1 LKEKESKMVVINGK
15 IMRKKRKRLIKSP
28 DGVLI
33 EDKNQVTEYETDE
46 EYLPIED
53 RRKRL
58 ALKES
63 RVGGQLEKELTRSA
77 GLIESHQCSWICTS
91 STQGNGMIRKSRL
104 N

>member
-1 LKEKESKMVVINGK
+1 MIVINGK

-63 RVGGQLEKELTRSA
+63 RVGGQLEKRTHEKRRANRESPMLMDLYQFYTR
-77 GLIESHQCSWICTS
+77 
-91 STQGNGMIRKSRL
+91 
-104 N
+104 